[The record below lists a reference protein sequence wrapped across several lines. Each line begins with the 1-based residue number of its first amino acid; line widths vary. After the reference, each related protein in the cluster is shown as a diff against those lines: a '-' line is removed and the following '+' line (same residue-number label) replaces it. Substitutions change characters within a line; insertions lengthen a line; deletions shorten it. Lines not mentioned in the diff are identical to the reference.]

1 MFLTFFLCWRCN
13 CKILVGVVTGT
24 EVNMSARL
32 VAKAETGTAL
42 VSETVYH
49 STKNRIGYDMSDL
62 LDLKGREGQQRGFRP
77 FGRKQNTMT
86 VSLDP
91 RPSSSRLSNTIF
103 VGREKERALL
113 KDAVQSLLEP
123 EKDGETVG
131 RSALG
136 KAKLICIKG
145 LSGMG
150 KSAIVQQFRRDVVGK
165 VGHYGLMVEAGIVV
179 SLSITPFTCLHGRQ
193 LHFDNLLFSF
203 SF

>member
-1 MFLTFFLCWRCN
+1 M
-13 CKILVGVVTGT
+13 VAGT

-32 VAKAETGTAL
+32 VAKAEMGTAL

-49 STKNRIGYDMSDL
+49 STKNMIGYDMSDL

-77 FGRKQNTMT
+77 FGRKTSTMT

-91 RPSSSRLSNTIF
+91 SPSSSRLNNTIF

-113 KDAVQSLLEP
+113 KDAVQSLIEP
-123 EKDGETVG
+123 EKDAKTIG

-136 KAKLICIKG
+136 KAKLICTKG

-150 KSAIVQQFRRDVVGK
+150 KSAIVQQFKSDVD
-165 VGHYGLMVEAGIVV
+165 GLVKAGIVV
-179 SLSITPFTCLHGRQ
+179 SLSVSTCFFPSNIILYNFLHG
-193 LHFDNLLFSF
+193 LNH
-203 SF
+203 